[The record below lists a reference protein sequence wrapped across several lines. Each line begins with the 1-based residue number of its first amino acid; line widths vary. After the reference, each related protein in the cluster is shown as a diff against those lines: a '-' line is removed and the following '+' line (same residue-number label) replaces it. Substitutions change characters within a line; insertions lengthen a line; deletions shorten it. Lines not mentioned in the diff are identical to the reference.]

1 MVRSPRSRTAA
12 VVAACVLHHAAA
24 LAEPFPVAALPGTS
38 LNAQIANY
46 EPSDLL
52 WHSRLQRLF
61 SVSDGSAAVSARVFS
76 LTDAGTGLQFW
87 EVAGD
92 LEGIAVANP
101 ASNFVYVGT
110 EQPNQI
116 KEFNFTTGLVSRTF
130 DLDPWMTGAAGSGL
144 EALTFVTDAAHPEGG
159 TFYAGLQDGG
169 VIYRFSLPIVS
180 SPTSTAVTY
189 LGSFT
194 PVPGRSDLSGLDY
207 VAGTGVLYAI
217 YDGPNY
223 LRAMTPA
230 GSLLREW
237 DLPGSNQ
244 EGVAL
249 RGNDLFIAEDSGDIV
264 RYTPFAA
271 VPEPGPLAFGAAAL
285 ATGLAWRR
293 ARGNQRTVAR
303 K

>member
-1 MVRSPRSRTAA
+1 MAAGVLHDAA
-12 VVAACVLHHAAA
+12 V
-24 LAEPFPVAALPGTS
+24 AEPFPAAALPGTS
-38 LNAQIANY
+38 LNASIANY
-46 EPSDLL
+46 EPSGLV
-52 WHSRLQRLF
+52 WHTRLQRLF
-61 SVSDGSAAVSARVFS
+61 SVSDGSASVPARVFS
-76 LTDAGTGLQFW
+76 LTDTGTGLQYW

-92 LEGIAVANP
+92 LEGITVANP

-116 KEFNFTTGLVSRTF
+116 KEFNFVTGLVTRTF

-144 EALTFVTDAAHPEGG
+144 EALAFVNDAGHPEGG

-169 VIYRFSLPIVS
+169 VIYRFSLPILS
-180 SPTSTAVTY
+180 SPTSTSVTY
-189 LGSFT
+189 LDSFT

-207 VAGTGVLYAI
+207 NVGTGVLYAV

-230 GSLLREW
+230 GGLLREW

-249 RGNDLFIAEDSGDIV
+249 RSSDLFIAEDSGDIV
-264 RYTPFAA
+264 RYTPFSA
-271 VPEPGPLAFGAAAL
+271 VPEPGLVGVAGAAL
-285 ATGLAWRR
+285 ASGLAWRLRCGRQR
-293 ARGNQRTVAR
+293 AVA
-303 K
+303 KKW

>member
-1 MVRSPRSRTAA
+1 
-12 VVAACVLHHAAA
+12 
-24 LAEPFPVAALPGTS
+24 
-38 LNAQIANY
+38 
-46 EPSDLL
+46 
-52 WHSRLQRLF
+52 
-61 SVSDGSAAVSARVFS
+61 
-76 LTDAGTGLQFW
+76 
-87 EVAGD
+87 
-92 LEGIAVANP
+92 
-101 ASNFVYVGT
+101 
-110 EQPNQI
+110 
-116 KEFNFTTGLVSRTF
+116 
-130 DLDPWMTGAAGSGL
+130 MTGASGSGL
-144 EALTFVTDAAHPEGG
+144 EALTFVTDAGHPEGG

-169 VIYRFSLPIVS
+169 VIYRFSLPILS
-180 SPTSTAVTY
+180 SPTSTAVNY

-194 PVPGRSDLSGLDY
+194 PVAGRNDLSGLDY

-249 RGNDLFIAEDSGDIV
+249 RGNDLFIAQDSGDIV

-271 VPEPGPLAFGAAAL
+271 VPEPGPLAAAAAAL
-285 ATGLAWRR
+285 GAGLAWRR
-293 ARGNQRTVAR
+293 ARGRQRTVAR